1 MSTGPRKDVFLLL
14 LLSHLASAQLNAVD
28 PRPSRISAQIAHH
41 TELPYIRVDPR
52 PSRISAQ
59 IAHHTELP
67 YIRDPPEPDNTVDGP
82 LPETNNEAND
92 IHAADGLGVPGPL
105 LLPGP
110 GNSGSPAAS
119 LKVMSSTR
127 STTSPPSGVPFRRIQ
142 YGPVHRSF
150 KHTREPAHFET
161 TFKCTFDNHACGM
174 RNQRNIGQHF
184 LRVNNSIAGRSG
196 FYMAVDAGR
205 VPAGVSRL
213 ITPYLPGYPNSHV
226 CLNLTYALI
235 GLGAERIQVVAQ
247 DVGNRPLF
255 SLERYPQSSWRT
267 FAINMTVHQDLRFFI
282 EAYTN
287 GKPGWVAIDDFKYTF
302 NTCP

>member
-1 MSTGPRKDVFLLL
+1 MSTGHRKGVFLLL

-28 PRPSRISAQIAHH
+28 HRPSRF
-41 TELPYIRVDPR
+41 
-52 PSRISAQ
+52 SAQ

-67 YIRDPPEPDNTVDGP
+67 YIRDPPEPENTVGGP

-92 IHAADGLGVPGPL
+92 IHAADGLGVSGPL

-119 LKVMSSTR
+119 LKVTSSTR
-127 STTSPPSGVPFRRIQ
+127 PTTSAPYGLPFRRIQ
-142 YGPVHRSF
+142 YGPLHRSF
-150 KHTREPAHFET
+150 KHTRKPAHFET

-174 RNQRNIGQHF
+174 RNQMNIGRHF
-184 LRVNNSIAGRSG
+184 LRMNNSIAGRSG
-196 FYMAVDAGR
+196 FYMAVDAKR

-235 GLGAERIQVVAQ
+235 GPGAERIQVVAQ

-255 SLERYPQSSWRT
+255 SLEPHPRFTWRT

-302 NTCP
+302 NKCP